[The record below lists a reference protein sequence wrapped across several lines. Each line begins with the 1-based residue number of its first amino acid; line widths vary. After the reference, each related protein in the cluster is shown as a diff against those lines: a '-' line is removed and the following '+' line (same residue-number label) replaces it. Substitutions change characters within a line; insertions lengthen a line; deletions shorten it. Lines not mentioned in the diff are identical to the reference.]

1 MSYPLDRTR
10 ELEMVRRMVGFNAR
24 LGTICLISGF
34 RPWELHKII
43 GAGCLQSGR
52 RPSTSDWYYGAN
64 LAKRVEAS
72 LFAAHYWRNRRNE
85 FTIEESLID
94 GYERYRNCVG
104 DEPLVSFD
112 RAFHLACLL
121 EGDVYGVGERFFR
134 MAVCPHCKCLH
145 LVHVYTERA
154 PGKCV
159 FCHLLARFPFDSRLQ
174 VRFPARSLPSGAE
187 YRVPLPNDDSWRS
200 STTSQDPK
208 PQKKV
213 HVSPGPL
220 SIPVED

>member
-34 RPWELHKII
+34 RPWELHKMI

-200 STTSQDPK
+200 STT
-208 PQKKV
+208 
-213 HVSPGPL
+213 VSYTHLTLPTNRE
-220 SIPVED
+220 V